1 MIQNTTLQRATE
13 LNRISLNH
21 FRSNFQGLTLRD
33 RKFVYTIFE
42 KNFNYDMTKV
52 ASL

>member
-1 MIQNTTLQRATE
+1 MIQNTTLLRATE
-13 LNRISLNH
+13 LNRISNNH
-21 FRSNFQGLTLRD
+21 FRGNFQSLTLRD

-52 ASL
+52 VSL

>member
-1 MIQNTTLQRATE
+1 MIQNITLERATE

-21 FRSNFQGLTLRD
+21 FRGNFQSLTLRD

-42 KNFNYDMTKV
+42 KSYNYDM
-52 ASL
+52 SLVETL

>member
-1 MIQNTTLQRATE
+1 MIQNITLQRATE

-21 FRSNFQGLTLRD
+21 FRGNFQSLTLRD

-42 KNFNYDMTKV
+42 KNYNYDMSKV
-52 ASL
+52 VSL

>member
-1 MIQNTTLQRATE
+1 MIQNITLLRATE
-13 LNRISLNH
+13 LNRISNNH
-21 FRSNFQGLTLRD
+21 FRGNFQSLPLRD

>member
-1 MIQNTTLQRATE
+1 MIQNTTLLRSTE
-13 LNRISLNH
+13 LNRISNNH
-21 FRSNFQGLTLRD
+21 FRGNFQSLTLRD

-52 ASL
+52 ESL